1 MKKNNKIYKSKYFYT
16 NDEDGENV
24 LVVQH
29 RKDIYLLLTLC
40 IGWHQTLLEF
50 EKLKNNMSQKN
61 K

>member
-29 RKDIYLLLTLC
+29 RKDIYLKDRSTY
-40 IGWHQTLLEF
+40 
-50 EKLKNNMSQKN
+50 K
-61 K
+61 